1 MWSPAA
7 ATHPGEAPPPGAP
20 TYATA
25 TTTLYLVDPAGNR
38 YAITTFPP
46 PGDRSNPQL
55 VGWSGDG
62 SLALFEMPGPGPET
76 VMEIDL
82 HSGTQTTLTVNGS
95 PRFTR
100 PAGKAILLSTHG
112 DSRVPATLKRVDL
125 AGNPQLTYPTDKL
138 GSPFNGDYLSTP
150 DGTRLVLGTAAGLVM
165 MGNDG
170 TLGSTLSI
178 PGQTDCDPM
187 RWWDGN
193 RGTTVL
199 AKCYS
204 DRTASQL
211 WLVPINGGTPT
222 ALTAP
227 NNGQNGPD
235 YGDTDAWQLPAGTF
249 VQALGACGV
258 IYLAKLNADGTT
270 TPVSVPD
277 VAKGTIVV
285 VGVNGGHLDLHAKLA
300 CGAGQSLVDY
310 DPTANTTTVVLG
322 GTVNG
327 GGVIDAVAYPGQE

>member
-1 MWSPAA
+1 
-7 ATHPGEAPPPGAP
+7 
-20 TYATA
+20 
-25 TTTLYLVDPAGNR
+25 
-38 YAITTFPP
+38 
-46 PGDRSNPQL
+46 L

-62 SLALFEMPGPGPET
+62 SHALFEMQGPGPET

-100 PAGKAILLSTHG
+100 PAGKAILLSTFG
-112 DSRVPATLKRVDL
+112 NTRVPATLKRVDL
-125 AGNPQLTYPTDKL
+125 AGNPQLTYPTDQL

-170 TLGSTLSI
+170 TVRSTLSI
-178 PGQTDCDPM
+178 PGQTDCRPI
-187 RWWDGN
+187 RWWDEKL
-193 RGTTVL
+193 GTTVL
-199 AKCYS
+199 AKCNGS
-204 DRTASQL
+204 GNGSRL
-211 WLVPINGGTPT
+211 WLVPIDGDTPT
-222 ALTAP
+222 PLTAP

-235 YGDTDAWQLPAGTF
+235 YGDADAWQLPAGTF

-277 VAKGTIVV
+277 VANGTIVV

-300 CGAGQSLVDY
+300 CGSGQSLIDY
-310 DPTANTTTVVLG
+310 DPTANRTTVLLG
-322 GTVNG
+322 GPVNG
-327 GGVIDAVAYPGQE
+327 GGVIGAVPYPGQE